1 MLKRLC
7 IMAMLAL
14 GWAGAAVAQQP
25 PNPSFNLVNRSN
37 SPINEVYATSA
48 GMANW
53 GRDRLG
59 NDNIPPGQ
67 SYQIRLPADGN
78 CIYDIKVVYA
88 NGQTDERRGMNTC
101 TVDNVTFPSGRGAP
115 TPGRGSAQQSSNDP
129 SFRLVNGSRSKIN
142 EVYASAAGEDS
153 WGEDRLGDDTVAAGA
168 TRVIRLPTGQCM
180 YDVRVVFANGEATE
194 KRRLNLCTITNLRV
208 P

>member
-1 MLKRLC
+1 MLKRFW
-7 IMAMLAL
+7 IAAMLVL
-14 GWAGAAVAQQP
+14 AGAGPGFAQQP
-25 PNPSFNLVNRSN
+25 PNPSFNLVNRSDN
-37 SPINEVYATSA
+37 TINEVYATSA
-48 GMANW
+48 GLANW

-59 NDNIPPGQ
+59 NNNIPPGQ
-67 SYQIRLPADGN
+67 SYPIRLPADGN

-88 NGQTDERRGMNTC
+88 NGQTDERRGLNTC
-101 TVDNVTFPSGRGAP
+101 TVDNVTFPAGRGGNAP
-115 TPGRGSAQQSSNDP
+115 RGNTQQQSANDP

-142 EVYASAAGEDS
+142 EVYATVAGEDS
-153 WGEDRLGDDTVAAGA
+153 WGQDRLGDDTVAAGA
-168 TRVIRLPTGQCM
+168 TRVIRLPTGQCI